1 MTKERRDWGELCAA
15 AAKEEDQSKL
25 LDLMEELLAVLDKR
39 EYDCIEHSAK
49 QRRITSHV
57 VQAALLAHPE
67 LLGNEVGSSLFLSSE
82 TGSAERREVCIS
94 KDQGEKSPSPPPQ

>member
-15 AAKEEDQSKL
+15 VAKEEDQSKL

-57 VQAALLAHPE
+57 VQAALLTRPE
-67 LLGNEVGSSLFLSSE
+67 RLRNEVASSMRTLQS
-82 TGSAERREVCIS
+82 
-94 KDQGEKSPSPPPQ
+94 